1 MFNNKTYLP
10 VGYTLFAN
18 AIYNFNEYWFV
29 GFDKIIPVSWVLAEE
44 YIFDENKFGVPA
56 RPQFQIRELGKCVF
70 ITTSKFSNDA
80 RSYQPKNETKI
91 ALIDG
96 EKLTDLMI
104 DFNLAVSTINTFE
117 IKRLDNDYFEEE

>member
-1 MFNNKTYLP
+1 MYNNKTYLS

-29 GFDKIIPVSWVLAEE
+29 GFDKKIPVSWVLAEE
-44 YIFDENKFGVPA
+44 YIFDENKFVVPT

-70 ITTSKFSNDA
+70 IRTAKFSNDA
-80 RSYQPKNETKI
+80 RSYQPRNETKI

-96 EKLTDLMI
+96 EKLSI
-104 DFNLAVSTINTFE
+104 
-117 IKRLDNDYFEEE
+117 